1 MVPLHPALEKVRRCN
16 WRPGLLGL
24 ESEAMFNASAI
35 SVRPSS
41 AHSAVA
47 LAGWVAV
54 TFAAAAMGGL
64 FLPGDWYARLQ
75 KPAWNPPN
83 WIFGPVWTAL
93 YTIMAVTAWLVWKRG
108 GFAGQRGA
116 LLLFLLQL
124 LFNAL
129 WSPLFFGLH
138 LPGLAF
144 VDLVLLWLAL
154 LATVA
159 AFWKAHR
166 LAGAMLLPYLAWITF
181 AGALNFAIWRL
192 NR

>member
-1 MVPLHPALEKVRRCN
+1 M
-16 WRPGLLGL
+16 
-24 ESEAMFNASAI
+24 SNASAI

-41 AHSAVA
+41 ARSAVA

-64 FLPGDWYARLQ
+64 FLPGDWYVRLQ

-108 GFAGQRGA
+108 GFAGQRRA
-116 LLLFLLQL
+116 LLFFLLQL

-129 WSPLFFGLH
+129 WSPVFFGLH

-144 VDLVLLWLAL
+144 VDLALLWLAL
-154 LATVA
+154 LATVT
-159 AFWKAHR
+159 AFWKAHP
-166 LAGAMLLPYLAWITF
+166 LAGAMLLPYLAWATF

-192 NR
+192 NPS

>member
-1 MVPLHPALEKVRRCN
+1 M
-16 WRPGLLGL
+16 
-24 ESEAMFNASAI
+24 STASAI

-41 AHSAVA
+41 ARSAVA

-108 GFAGQRGA
+108 GFAGQRRA
-116 LLLFLLQL
+116 LLFFLLQL
-124 LFNAL
+124 IFNAL
-129 WSPLFFGLH
+129 WSPLFFGLKS
-138 LPGLAF
+138 PALAF
-144 VDLVLLWLAL
+144 VDIALLWLTLSATLVVFWRTSGMAGAL
-154 LATVA
+154 LV
-159 AFWKAHR
+159 
-166 LAGAMLLPYLAWITF
+166 PYLAWVSF
-181 AGALNFAIWRL
+181 AAALNYALWQL
-192 NR
+192 NS

>member
-1 MVPLHPALEKVRRCN
+1 M
-16 WRPGLLGL
+16 
-24 ESEAMFNASAI
+24 SNASAI

-41 AHSAVA
+41 VRSAVA

-64 FLPGDWYARLQ
+64 FLPGDWYASLQ

-93 YTIMAVTAWLVWKRG
+93 YTIMAVAAWLVWKRG
-108 GFAGQRGA
+108 GFAGQRRA
-116 LLLFLLQL
+116 LLCFLLQL

-166 LAGAMLLPYLAWITF
+166 LAGAMLLPYLAWVTF
-181 AGALNFAIWRL
+181 AGALNFALWRL
-192 NR
+192 NP